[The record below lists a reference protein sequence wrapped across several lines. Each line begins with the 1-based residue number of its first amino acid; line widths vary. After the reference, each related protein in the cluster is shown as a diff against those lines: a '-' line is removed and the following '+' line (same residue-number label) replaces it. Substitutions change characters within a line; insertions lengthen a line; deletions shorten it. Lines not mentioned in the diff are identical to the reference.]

1 MLLQSENGLVLYRG
15 MLFFCKRHSPVAF
28 KHCWKGFS
36 WQVMQ
41 YGAPLFPRKW
51 RSVVK
56 VVHWTEN
63 KGLLVTW
70 SPDQT
75 ANLLQI
81 INGHRFRKWSHN
93 RAGSEK
99 RRRRPNKVWRS
110 IKWIQRKLQ
119 DRADS
124 ENWWSPDRSADHCS
138 QSLWAFRSGARSA
151 EILQFAQSSV

>member
-1 MLLQSENGLVLYRG
+1 

-28 KHCWKGFS
+28 KHCRKGFS

-51 RSVVK
+51 RSMVK

-75 ANLLQI
+75 ANRLQI

-110 IKWIQRKLQ
+110 IKWIQRKSQ
-119 DRADS
+119 DSTARTDDQLTDQLITAVRVYELFAVAPDQLRS
-124 ENWWSPDRSADHCS
+124 SSSPNQVFKNR
-138 QSLWAFRSGARSA
+138 GMK
-151 EILQFAQSSV
+151 